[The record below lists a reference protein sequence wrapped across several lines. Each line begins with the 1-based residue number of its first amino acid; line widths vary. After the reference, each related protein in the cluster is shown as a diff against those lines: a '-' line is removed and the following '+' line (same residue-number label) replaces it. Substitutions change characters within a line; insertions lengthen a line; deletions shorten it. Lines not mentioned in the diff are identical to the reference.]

1 MRYFNINLLIEFH
14 IIYSLK
20 DIDRLFFSA
29 IPETYATDHL
39 FIHDQSMSI
48 WFLCNKVTKVDMP
61 FSYRL
66 HISYVCTYNL

>member
-1 MRYFNINLLIEFH
+1 
-14 IIYSLK
+14 
-20 DIDRLFFSA
+20 
-29 IPETYATDHL
+29 
-39 FIHDQSMSI
+39 MSI